1 MDATRAVT
9 GLTAPATPLIGREDE
24 IERVVAL
31 VCDPA
36 VRIVT
41 ITGPGGAGKT
51 RLSLAVAERVADRFP
66 GGVTLLGL
74 ADITTPDRAMDAIA
88 EAYGAP
94 LRQDAAPLA
103 RAAAAA
109 PRERALLVL
118 DNLEQIP
125 GLAAPVASL
134 IGAVPSLTLLST
146 SRSALRIRGEREMQL
161 HPLRLPD
168 AAIWHDPDMLRSNP
182 AVRLFLDRA
191 QAAQPGFVLDS
202 ESAPAVAEMCV
213 RLDGLP
219 LAIELAAARVRLL
232 PPAKLLPR
240 LADNLGLLT
249 GGPRDLPARQ
259 QTLRAAIAWSY
270 DMLHEAEQALFRR
283 LGIFRR
289 GATIDAVEAIAAVEP
304 VIADPFDV
312 LANLADQS
320 LIRQDD
326 RDDGEPRFVML
337 ETIRTYAAEQLA
349 GSPEERAVC
358 DAHAQ
363 WVAGLAHN
371 ADANLGGPEQAAWLT
386 RLDAEAENIRAALE
400 WLTGS
405 GQTERAQVL
414 CGDLL
419 RWWDAR
425 GRAGE
430 AREWLGKALAY
441 GPAPGPTG
449 ARALSAA
456 AVFARRQGDYPEA
469 ERLYQASLEIS
480 RSLGDEIGIASAINN
495 LGVLALDQGHP
506 DQARQRYEDALAIFR
521 RLDNDWRVAATLIN
535 LGPVARRLG
544 QPALAAQRYQEALQ
558 IYRKLGDRQRAAI
571 VLNNLG
577 VLAITGR
584 DAERAAQLF
593 TEALKGFTALNDRP
607 GIALALR
614 NLGEAQFELADL
626 ASAAASYRDALRRYL
641 EQGNRSGTLEC
652 IEGVAL
658 CALSGQEPE
667 RGARLAGA
675 ASLLRSAY
683 SIDAEP
689 SDRDRLD
696 KALAKA
702 RADHG
707 RTAITNAFEA
717 GKTLD
722 FEAATA
728 EALEAETAASGTPVP
743 VQTAAAEPL
752 PSGATTLTK
761 REREVLRLLTQGK
774 SDKEIGD
781 ELFISPRTAMTHVAN
796 LLGKLEVP
804 SRTAAAALALRHGLI

>member
-1 MDATRAVT
+1 MDATRSVT

-24 IERVVAL
+24 IERVLAL
-31 VCDPA
+31 VTDPA

-51 RLSLAVAERVADRFP
+51 RLSLAVVERVADRFP
-66 GGVTLLGL
+66 AGVTLLGL
-74 ADITTPDRAMDAIA
+74 ADLTAPERAIEAIA
-88 EAYGAP
+88 DAYGAP
-94 LRQDAAPLA
+94 PHRDAAPLA

-109 PRERALLVL
+109 PREASLLVL

-125 GLAAPVASL
+125 GLAAPIATL
-134 IGAVPSLTLLST
+134 AGAVPALTVLAT
-146 SRSALRIRGEREMQL
+146 SRSALRIRGEREVQL
-161 HPLRLPD
+161 SPLRLPD
-168 AAIWHDPDMLRSNP
+168 PALWNDPDALKSNP

-191 QAAQPGFVLDS
+191 QAVQPDFVLDR

-232 PPAKLLPR
+232 PPASLLPR
-240 LADNLGLLT
+240 LADNLGLLA

-270 DMLHEAEQALFRR
+270 DMLHAAEQVLFRR

-289 GATIDAVEAIAAVEP
+289 GAPLDAIEAIAAVEP
-304 VIADPFDV
+304 AIDDPFDV
-312 LANLADQS
+312 LTNLVDQS
-320 LIRQDD
+320 LLRQEEYAT
-326 RDDGEPRFVML
+326 GTPRFVML

-349 GSPEERAVC
+349 GTPEERSIY
-358 DAHAQ
+358 DAHAH
-363 WVAGLAHN
+363 WVSALAHD
-371 ADANLGGPEQAAWLT
+371 ADAHLGGSEQGAWLT
-386 RLDAEAENIRAALE
+386 RLDAEAENIRTALH
-400 WLTGS
+400 WLIGS
-405 GQTERAQVL
+405 GQHEAAQAL
-414 CGDLL
+414 GGDLL

-425 GRAGE
+425 GRFSE
-430 AREWLGKALAY
+430 AREWLGRALAG

-456 AVFARRQGDYPEA
+456 AVFARRQADYPEA
-469 ERLYQASLEIS
+469 ERLYTESLAIS
-480 RSLGDEIGIASAINN
+480 RALRDEIGIASAINN
-495 LGVLALDQGHP
+495 LGVLASDQGHP
-506 DQARQRYEDALAIFR
+506 DLARERYEEALAIFR
-521 RLDNDWRVAATLIN
+521 KLDNDWRVAATLIN

-544 QPALAAQRYQEALQ
+544 QLDLAAQRYQEALT
-558 IYRKLGDRQRAAI
+558 IYRRLGDRQRAAI

-577 VLAITGR
+577 VLAITGKN
-584 DAERAAQLF
+584 AERAATLF
-593 TEALKGFTALNDRP
+593 QEALKGFQALNDRP

-614 NLGEAQFELADL
+614 NLGEAQYELGDP
-626 ASAAASYRDALRRYL
+626 ASAAVSYREALQRYL

-652 IEGVAL
+652 IEGLAL
-658 CALSGQEPE
+658 CALAGPEPE
-667 RGARLAGA
+667 QGARLAGSA
-675 ASLLRSAY
+675 AILRLAF
-683 SIDAEP
+683 SIEADPA
-689 SDRDRLD
+689 DRDRLD
-696 KALAKA
+696 RALAHA
-702 RADHG
+702 RSEHG
-707 RTAITNAFEA
+707 RSRLTNAYEA

-722 FEAATA
+722 LDAAIAAALETESAAPLAATA
-728 EALEAETAASGTPVP
+728 
-743 VQTAAAEPL
+743 QTASEPL
-752 PSGATTLTK
+752 PIGATSLTK